1 MYTELYAHDTS
12 FLVYFLQWYVMKL
25 NNTYGCVAFR
35 LWFHLCAAGHEILRW
50 RQRVINRF
58 ALNIVLYTVCNVGI
72 IVFSSSY
79 VLGNR
84 ESLLGNVLYI
94 LWRSF
99 LVIKW
104 CKKDR
109 CYVGLSCGASLTT
122 ETKKAINLA
131 IWVSGGGQ
139 TFCNFWKWRIVS
151 KALMPTAL
159 A

>member
-1 MYTELYAHDTS
+1 
-12 FLVYFLQWYVMKL
+12 MKL

-35 LWFHLCAAGHEILRW
+35 LISPMRSRAWNLKMEAAG
-50 RQRVINRF
+50 NSF
-58 ALNIVLYTVCNVGI
+58 ALNIVLYTVCNVEI

-122 ETKKAINLA
+122 ETKKAI
-131 IWVSGGGQ
+131 WVSGGGQ